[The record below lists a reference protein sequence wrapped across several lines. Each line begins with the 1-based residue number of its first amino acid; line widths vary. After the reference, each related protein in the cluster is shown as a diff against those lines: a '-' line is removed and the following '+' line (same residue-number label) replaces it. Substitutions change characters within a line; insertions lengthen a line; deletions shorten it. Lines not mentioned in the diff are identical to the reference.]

1 MPFGR
6 KTYAPRLQRQSPA
19 GTAQRSS
26 DPSKTDDEYL
36 LQKALKEPTAQ
47 NLTPQVLGKIQR
59 SLGNHAVT
67 QLVSSAKQASPVI
80 QRNPIKDKLTAFI
93 TNQGASQRIQQLA
106 AHLLAAMNAIDAK
119 NWDEA
124 YDRLYDKGV
133 AAQFGISLNS
143 SFIVIKET
151 PEKTQE
157 DIEREVNL
165 QMENGMRFE
174 NKLILPDVAVAPPG
188 ANPLDFKNAQNTE
201 WLAMKVFPVLLEEW
215 IHEFQHTIGGL
226 LSDTTI
232 EFSQTPAVLA
242 NAQQGGE
249 RQWNMREADIYAI
262 YKELGWATVLQDFKA
277 RYTERQKLDEFMIAK
292 EIQQAIT
299 TQLGVG
305 MADKLTGATGRRGK
319 NRT

>member
-19 GTAQRSS
+19 GISRRSS
-26 DPSKTDDEYL
+26 DSGETEDYL

-67 QLVSSAKQASPVI
+67 QLVSSAKKGSPVI
-80 QRNPIKDKLTAFI
+80 QRNVIKDKLTAHI
-93 TNQGASQRIQQLA
+93 NNQGASQKIQGMA

-119 NWDEA
+119 DWDEA
-124 YDRLYDKGV
+124 YRLLYNKGV
-133 AAQFGISLNS
+133 AAQFGISLSS
-143 SFIVIKET
+143 SFIVVSET
-151 PEKTQE
+151 PGKSQE
-157 DIEREVNL
+157 DIEQEVNT
-165 QMENGMRFE
+165 QMEKGMRFE

-188 ANPLDFKNAQNTE
+188 ANIMQFKNAQNTE
-201 WLAMKVFPVLLEEW
+201 WLAIKVFPVLLEEW

-226 LSDTTI
+226 LSDSTV
-232 EFSQTPAVLA
+232 EFSQSPAVLA

-262 YKELGWATVLQDFKA
+262 YKELGWATVLTDFKA

-292 EIQQAIT
+292 EIQHALN
-299 TQLGVG
+299 TQLGAG
-305 MADKLTGATGRRGK
+305 MASILTGATGRRGK